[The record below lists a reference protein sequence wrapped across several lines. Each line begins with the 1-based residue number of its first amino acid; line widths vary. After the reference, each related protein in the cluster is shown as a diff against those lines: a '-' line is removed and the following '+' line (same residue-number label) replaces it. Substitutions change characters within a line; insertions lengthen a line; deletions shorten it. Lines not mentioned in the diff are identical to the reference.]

1 MYLLPSLI
9 LQAVYGDSY
18 GFLSGEDCWI
28 PDGQGGWQS
37 HGFPDHPEPAEPSI
51 NVSIFLELVPFLLP
65 LLLIFL
71 YLLSPLS
78 SFMDREPKYE
88 ISQFEAEKYYPDFNS
103 EDSD

>member
-18 GFLSGEDCWI
+18 GFMSGEDSWI
-28 PDGQGGWQS
+28 PDGERGWQT
-37 HGFPDHPEPAEPSI
+37 HGFPDNPEPTKPSA
-51 NVSIFLELVPFLLP
+51 NVPIFLELVPFLLP

-78 SFMDREPKYE
+78 SFTDRQPKYE
-88 ISQFEAEKYYPDFNS
+88 VSQFEAEKYYPDFDS
-103 EDSD
+103 EESD